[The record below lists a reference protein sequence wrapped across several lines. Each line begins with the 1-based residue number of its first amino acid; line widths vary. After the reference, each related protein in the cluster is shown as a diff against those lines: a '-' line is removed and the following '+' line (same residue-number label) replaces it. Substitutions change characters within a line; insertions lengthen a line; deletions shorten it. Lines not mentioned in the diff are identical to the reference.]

1 MRLLLLFLFTIFS
14 IGFVE
19 AKAPIKFGKI
29 SEELFSMTSYDK
41 DTSATAVVLCDYGK
55 FDPNQ
60 FQFTRIIRIKILKK
74 DGLDWANWTF
84 KTSEKATVRGKTYNM
99 VNGEIEEI
107 KLDHNKDVYREK
119 ITEDEYQLK
128 VAMPGV
134 QVGSVID
141 IKTTMVGLPTVWY
154 FQYRI
159 PVKHS
164 ELIIYNHEYVDF
176 TKNFYGFEYLDIN
189 DPNRWVMNDV
199 PAFKEEKYMNS
210 YHNYLSKFEIEVSRI
225 MFPQYYRTY
234 ATTWKSIQKRLYE
247 SDLFGKKLKGSRF
260 LDKIAEEIK
269 SLQLNKEDEISE
281 AVKRIKQVKWNGKN
295 QVFCSDNS
303 LKSRYDN
310 KLASSAEL
318 NIMLINLLKSLGYDS
333 QPVVL
338 STRNN
343 GILSMIN
350 PSMSRLNYVVA
361 QVKTDKKEYLLDA
374 TDRYLSP
381 LLIPSRCLNYNGR
394 LIREN
399 TNELVEITPQGKYA
413 KRLMYNLEM
422 DSTGQIEGSLAIQN
436 IDYAAR
442 DKRGYYYSFSG
453 EEDYIIDF
461 EKRNPSF
468 SVKDYSLSGLDEN
481 SEPVVENYNIKIN
494 TSGNAI
500 GSKLLL
506 NPMFEEQL
514 TENPFKQEKR
524 LFPIDFIY
532 PTDKTLVLKLK
543 LPNNAKVE
551 ELPESARIVIPDRSM
566 SLIYNVEHKD
576 GVIQLMYR
584 LKIDNPIYT
593 EDKYSVVKQLFAEL
607 VTKHSQNILISLIDS
622 SGSPE

>member
-1 MRLLLLFLFTIFS
+1 MKLLFLFLLTFLS
-14 IGFVE
+14 IGFIE
-19 AKAPIKFGKI
+19 AKPPIKFGKF

-41 DTSATAVVLCDYGK
+41 DTSASAVILCDYGK

-60 FQFTRIIRIKILKK
+60 FLFTRTLRIKILKK
-74 DGLDWANWTF
+74 DGLDWASWSFN
-84 KTSEKATVRGKTYNM
+84 TSEKATVRGKTYNM

-107 KLDHNKDVYREK
+107 KLNSQKDVYREQ
-119 ITEDEYQLK
+119 ITEDEYRLK

-141 IKTTMVGLPTVWY
+141 IETSMLGLPTVWY

-164 ELIIYNHEYVDF
+164 ELVIYDHEYVEF

-189 DPNRWVMNDV
+189 DPNRWVMTDV

-225 MFPQYYRTY
+225 MLPQYYKTY
-234 ATTWKSIQKRLYE
+234 ATTWESIQKRLNE
-247 SDLFGKKLKGSRF
+247 SELFGKRLEGDRF
-260 LDKIAEEIK
+260 LEKIAEEIK
-269 SLQLNKEDEISE
+269 SQHLSKEEEISE

-295 QVFCSDNS
+295 QVFCSAHT

-318 NIMLINLLKSLGYDS
+318 NIMLINLLNALGFNSL
-333 QPVVL
+333 PVVL
-338 STRNN
+338 STRSN

-350 PSMSRLNYVVA
+350 PSMNRLNYVVA
-361 QVKTDKKEYLLDA
+361 QVKTDEKVYLLDA
-374 TDRYLSP
+374 TDKYLDP
-381 LLIPSRCLNYNGR
+381 LLLPSHCLNYNGR
-394 LIREN
+394 LIGEN
-399 TNELVEITPQGKYA
+399 ANRLVEISPQGKNA
-413 KRLMYNLEM
+413 KRLMYKLEM

-442 DKRGYYYSFSG
+442 DKRVYYHSFSA
-453 EEDYIIDF
+453 EDDYIIDF

-468 SVKDYSLSGLDEN
+468 SIEDYSLSGLDEN
-481 SEPVVENYNIKIN
+481 SEPVVENCKLMIN
-494 TSGNAI
+494 TSANLI

-506 NPMFEEQL
+506 NPMFEEQV
-514 TENPFKQEKR
+514 TENPFKQENR

-532 PTDKTLVLKLK
+532 PTDKTLALQLK
-543 LPNNAKVE
+543 LPDNAKVE
-551 ELPESARIVIPDRSM
+551 ELPEPARIVIPDRSM

-576 GVIQLMYR
+576 GLIQLMYR
-584 LKIDNPIYT
+584 LKIDKAVYT
-593 EDKYSVVKQLFAEL
+593 EDKYPVVKQLFAEL
-607 VTKHSQNILISLIDS
+607 VRLHSQNILISLADS
-622 SGSPE
+622 SGSEE